1 MIYKTREIGIYC
13 GMWNSPIFLCEINHK
28 INDHDLL
35 LQRLDIRGKIKVLH
49 GQNKK
54 TEEAPLALF
63 CLCTPFGPPS
73 LLEIPHKEVMF
84 KSKHKLD
91 LGFVSMDHRGKE
103 MLQYDDEEMSDIGGY
118 DLVHHDDLAYVASA
132 HQERKTFHL
141 YESV

>member
-1 MIYKTREIGIYC
+1 MT
-13 GMWNSPIFLCEINHK
+13 
-28 INDHDLL
+28 DLFYFF
-35 LQRLDIRGKIKVLH
+35 QRLDIRGKIKVLH

-91 LGFVSMDHRGKE
+91 FAFVSMDQRGKE

-132 HQERKTFHL
+132 HQECKSTFNQFTGK
-141 YESV
+141 

>member
-1 MIYKTREIGIYC
+1 MF
-13 GMWNSPIFLCEINHK
+13 SFS
-28 INDHDLL
+28 

-91 LGFVSMDHRGKE
+91 FGFVSMDQRWVLFDKDTRSSKRIPSSFFWLIILVKSLFE
-103 MLQYDDEEMSDIGGY
+103 KLRDFLFRFLKAIRVVFLEEIWC
-118 DLVHHDDLAYVASA
+118 
-132 HQERKTFHL
+132 QICI
-141 YESV
+141 